1 MLAEVAAA
9 EIAVVE
15 IRVVSSNWLPP
26 AMLTTANSSVPALF
40 MASTTSLDCVAFT
53 VPSVA
58 EDGTVRLA
66 GVPDTV
72 VTVPLPSVVE
82 RKSNTKA
89 DAEIVKAFAATDADI
104 G

>member
-1 MLAEVAAA
+1 
-9 EIAVVE
+9 
-15 IRVVSSNWLPP
+15 
-26 AMLTTANSSVPALF
+26 
-40 MASTTSLDCVAFT
+40 MASTTSLDCVALT
-53 VPSVA
+53 VPKVA